1 MLLAIISFLLALFV
15 VPSTAQI
22 QFRIF
27 ILIIVCF
34 LFVSSVFLYSAY
46 WLFKRQL
53 RSRPNV
59 TNVVPTGLYPES
71 ATILLLEPSPIF
83 SYDTIV
89 SIYYAGEMEELRA
102 IGRVII
108 IQEDERI
115 QVLLL
120 FSVRPQ
126 DTIENM
132 RSELH
137 NIKQHLIVKPTVPSV
152 ALRLL
157 KEFDNN
163 EP

>member
-1 MLLAIISFLLALFV
+1 
-15 VPSTAQI
+15 
-22 QFRIF
+22 
-27 ILIIVCF
+27 
-34 LFVSSVFLYSAY
+34 
-46 WLFKRQL
+46 
-53 RSRPNV
+53 
-59 TNVVPTGLYPES
+59 
-71 ATILLLEPSPIF
+71 
-83 SYDTIV
+83 
-89 SIYYAGEMEELRA
+89 MEELRA